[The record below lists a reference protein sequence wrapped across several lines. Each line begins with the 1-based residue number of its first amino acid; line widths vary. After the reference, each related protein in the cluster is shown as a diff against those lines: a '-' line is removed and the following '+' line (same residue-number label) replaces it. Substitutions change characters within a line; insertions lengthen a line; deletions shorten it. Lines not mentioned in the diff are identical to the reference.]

1 MAIQYSNGLYSV
13 VDTVVYMIVC
23 MFIDVLVCMN
33 MYKCICNGVHE
44 CVCVQVRAVAL
55 YNPVVVSVTVLHYVC
70 SKVIWSGQLIVSPS
84 IVSTCC
90 VNVS

>member
-1 MAIQYSNGLYSV
+1 MCVIHCNVYSV

-33 MYKCICNGVHE
+33 MYKCMYNGVHKS
-44 CVCVQVRAVAL
+44 VCVQARAVAL
-55 YNPVVVSVTVLHYVC
+55 CNPIVV
-70 SKVIWSGQLIVSPS
+70 

>member
-1 MAIQYSNGLYSV
+1 
-13 VDTVVYMIVC
+13 

-44 CVCVQVRAVAL
+44 GVCAQVRAVAL
-55 YNPVVVSVTVLHYVC
+55 CNPIVV
-70 SKVIWSGQLIVSPS
+70 